1 LRAALSPS
9 VISRLLLRARWRLV
23 DVLEPL
29 VRELESDALRA
40 LRVSDGGADN
50 LGDPVVAREPGWR
63 QSNTG
68 NICAMSS
75 PDTSAASW
83 VARVDLAFV
92 ERRFGAETVN
102 RLLGTAPGRDYAE
115 PPRMESGR
123 LAAALLRDPRD
134 PLPNP
139 RSLDPS
145 ATSIALR
152 VRVRDDDLEMACACS
167 RGRPYVCEHV
177 MRVLLD
183 VAVHP
188 RLRDALA
195 AGEEITSALVDALP
209 AFRSDAHEER
219 TLDER
224 LARWLPAA
232 AFDDDLEIDVEPV
245 RSAGL
250 ASAEERPALVLRHRR
265 PRSRTLLRPRDVID
279 ARLPPRHR
287 RLVELTA
294 ASHTD
299 RDVLVSTRGQ
309 ASMLLHLLRDE
320 SPIFTRSW
328 KSRLRFASA
337 PVVPR
342 LEADATGRRLVA
354 RWYTTDG
361 RMVADAADALL
372 FTGAFPYLWS
382 ETLELFHPVAPQ
394 VDLDVAWG
402 LARVPSLPLSARSA
416 EKIGRALHA
425 RGRGLGVA
433 LPPPEVFGLPPL
445 EAPSFELTLEGSP
458 LDVRGELFAVY
469 SAGRTRVA
477 PQRAESQGQGRDLE
491 AEAHAL
497 ARVREAGLGRDPDDD
512 AEDDGLG
519 RATEDRAV
527 HLWQEGLPALLR
539 ETDPRVKVVVAESL
553 ARVRVGPPVGV
564 HVEVGVAS
572 GWLETELDFRAG
584 ALKVEMNALRAALSA
599 RGRWVALS
607 DGTLARIGDE
617 VSALVDESSGLFDDS
632 GRGRLAPHQLGRLE
646 RWIERFGGHADEG
659 VSRLRGRLRSLA
671 VRAEPDLPV
680 QLEATLRPYQLA
692 GVAWLQFLRELGAGG
707 VLADDMGL
715 GKTLMTLAF
724 LARWKED
731 AGAAPSLVVCPTS
744 VVGNWV
750 SEAQR
755 FTPGLRVL
763 VLHGGSRAAKIGQI
777 SDFDL
782 VVTTYAVL
790 RRDIARLAAMRFR
803 CAVLDEAQNVK
814 SATTATARAAQHL
827 VSDMRLAL
835 SGTPIENRLAEL
847 RAIMSFVN
855 PGMLGTSAEF
865 DERFERPITNDPRG
879 VAAEELRALIRPFVL
894 RRTKADVLLDLP
906 PKTEV
911 ERSCVLGLR
920 QKRLYD
926 ALALTLRE
934 AVRRDIDKR
943 GLARSRLSVLTAIL
957 RLRQMACDPRLVD
970 PTVAAADS
978 AKRAV
983 FLEVVR
989 ELVAEGRRAL
999 VFSQFVALFA
1009 LWREDLDREEIAY
1022 EYLDGSSVGRAAI
1035 VERFQSGSA
1044 PLFLVSLKAG
1054 GAGLNL
1060 TAADTVIHCDPW
1072 WNPAVEDQATDR
1084 AHRMGQER
1092 PVTVVRLVASGT
1104 IEEKIG
1110 ALKGKKRELAAAVIA
1125 GADAVN
1131 DDDARGSVLDG
1142 ALGGLSDE
1150 DVGVL
1155 LGGLKATEVES
1166 GDEAEKPGDRDVVER
1181 RFVAAREVD
1190 ELRAILR
1197 RVENSGTRRSELA
1210 RKVGL
1215 PVARVTLLLIG
1226 HAVPI
1231 PTRSAAKI
1239 RALRP

>member
-1 LRAALSPS
+1 
-9 VISRLLLRARWRLV
+9 
-23 DVLEPL
+23 
-29 VRELESDALRA
+29 
-40 LRVSDGGADN
+40 
-50 LGDPVVAREPGWR
+50 
-63 QSNTG
+63 
-68 NICAMSS
+68 MSS
-75 PDTSAASW
+75 PDTSAVASRAW
-83 VARVDLAFV
+83 VSRIDLAFV
-92 ERRFGAETVN
+92 ERRFGAEAVN
-102 RLLGTAPGRDYAE
+102 RLLESGREYAE
-115 PPRMESGR
+115 PPRLESGR

-152 VRVRDDDLEMACACS
+152 VRVREDDLEMACACS

-183 VAVHP
+183 LAVHP
-188 RLRDALA
+188 RLREALL
-195 AGEEITSALVDALP
+195 AGDDITPALVDELP
-209 AFRSDAHEER
+209 ALRSEAHEER

-224 LARWLPAA
+224 LARWLPRS

-250 ASAEERPALVLRHRR
+250 AAAEERPALVLRHRR
-265 PRSRTLLRPRDVID
+265 PKSRTLLRPRDVID
-279 ARLPPRHR
+279 ARLTPRHR

-294 ASHTD
+294 PSHTD
-299 RDVLVSTRGQ
+299 REVLVSTRGQ

-320 SPIFTRSW
+320 APIFTRNW
-328 KSRLRFASA
+328 KSRLRFATA

-342 LEADATGRRLVA
+342 IEPDEPRRRLVA

-361 RMVADAADALL
+361 RAVADAADALL

-382 ETLELFHPVAPQ
+382 EALEIFHPVAPE

-402 LARVPSLPLSARSA
+402 LMRVPSLPLSARSA
-416 EKIGRALHA
+416 EKIGRALHS

-433 LPPPEVFGLPPL
+433 LPAPEVFGLPPL
-445 EAPSFELTLEGSP
+445 EAPSFELTLTGTP

-469 SAGRTRVA
+469 GAGRMRVA
-477 PQRAESQGQGRDLE
+477 PHTRAADGRDLE
-491 AEAHAL
+491 AEAQAL
-497 ARVREAGLGRDPDDD
+497 ARVREAGLERDSDD
-512 AEDDGLG
+512 AGDDDGLG
-519 RATEDRAV
+519 RATEERAV

-539 ETDPRVKVVVAESL
+539 ETDPTVKVVVAESL
-553 ARVRVGPPVGV
+553 ARVKVGPPVGV
-564 HVEVGVAS
+564 HVEIGVAS
-572 GWLETELDFRAG
+572 GWLETDLDFRAG
-584 ALKVEMNALRAALSA
+584 ALKVEMNALRAALAS

-607 DGTLARIGDE
+607 DGTLSRISDE
-617 VSALVDESSGLFDDS
+617 VSALIAESSPLCDD
-632 GRGRLAPHQLGRLE
+632 RGHARLAPHQLGRVE

-659 VSRLRGRLRSLA
+659 VSMLRGRLRSLA
-671 VRAEPDLPV
+671 VRAEPDLPA

-724 LARWKED
+724 LARWMDD
-731 AGAAPSLVVCPTS
+731 AGPAPSLVVCPTS

-755 FTPGLRVL
+755 FVPQLRVL
-763 VLHGGSRAAKIGQI
+763 VLHGGSRAVKIGQI
-777 SDFDL
+777 GESDL

-790 RRDIARLAAMRFR
+790 RRDIARLASVRFR

-814 SATTATARAAQHL
+814 SATTATARAAQRL
-827 VSDMRLAL
+827 CSDMRLAL
-835 SGTPIENRLAEL
+835 SGTPIENRLGEL
-847 RAIMSFVN
+847 RAIMSFAN

-879 VAAEELRALIRPFVL
+879 IVAEQLRALVRPFVL

-934 AVRRDIDKR
+934 AVRKNIEKR

-970 PTVAAADS
+970 STVPAAES

-983 FLEVVR
+983 FLELVR

-999 VFSQFVALFA
+999 VFSQFVELFT
-1009 LWREDLDREEIAY
+1009 LWREDLDREKIAY

-1035 VERFQSGSA
+1035 VERFQQGEA

-1084 AHRMGQER
+1084 AHRMGQAR
-1092 PVTVVRLVASGT
+1092 AVTVVRLVATGT

-1125 GADAVN
+1125 GADAAAN
-1131 DDDARGSVLDG
+1131 GDEASGAAAEG
-1142 ALGGLSDE
+1142 ALGGLTDE
-1150 DVGVL
+1150 DVDVL
-1155 LGGLKATEVES
+1155 LGGLKSAVEVDVGASPRE
-1166 GDEAEKPGDRDVVER
+1166 DAVVER
-1181 RFVAAREVD
+1181 RFVPAREVD

-1197 RVENSGTRRSELA
+1197 RVEGSGTLRKELA

-1231 PTRSAAKI
+1231 PTRAAEKI

>member
-1 LRAALSPS
+1 
-9 VISRLLLRARWRLV
+9 
-23 DVLEPL
+23 
-29 VRELESDALRA
+29 
-40 LRVSDGGADN
+40 
-50 LGDPVVAREPGWR
+50 
-63 QSNTG
+63 
-68 NICAMSS
+68 MSS
-75 PDTSAASW
+75 PDTSAVASRAW
-83 VARVDLAFV
+83 VSRIDLAFV
-92 ERRFGAETVN
+92 ERRFGAEAVN
-102 RLLGTAPGRDYAE
+102 RLLESGREYAE
-115 PPRMESGR
+115 PPRLESGR

-152 VRVRDDDLEMACACS
+152 VRVREDDLEMACACS

-183 VAVHP
+183 LAVHP
-188 RLRDALA
+188 RLREALL
-195 AGEEITSALVDALP
+195 AGDDITPALVDELP
-209 AFRSDAHEER
+209 ALRSEAHEER

-224 LARWLPAA
+224 LARWLPRS

-250 ASAEERPALVLRHRR
+250 AAAEERPALVLRHRR
-265 PRSRTLLRPRDVID
+265 PKSRTLLRPRDVID
-279 ARLPPRHR
+279 ARLTPRHR

-294 ASHTD
+294 PSHTD
-299 RDVLVSTRGQ
+299 REVLVSTRGQ

-320 SPIFTRSW
+320 APIFTRNW
-328 KSRLRFASA
+328 KSRLRFATA

-342 LEADATGRRLVA
+342 IEPDEPRRRLVA

-361 RMVADAADALL
+361 RAVADAADALL

-382 ETLELFHPVAPQ
+382 EALEIFHPVAPE

-402 LARVPSLPLSARSA
+402 LMRVPSLPLSARSA
-416 EKIGRALHA
+416 EKIGRALHS

-433 LPPPEVFGLPPL
+433 LPAPEVFGLPPL
-445 EAPSFELTLEGSP
+445 EAPSFELTLTGTP

-469 SAGRTRVA
+469 GAGRMRVA
-477 PQRAESQGQGRDLE
+477 PHTRAADGRDLE
-491 AEAHAL
+491 AEAQAL
-497 ARVREAGLGRDPDDD
+497 ARVREAGLERDSDD
-512 AEDDGLG
+512 AGDDDGLG
-519 RATEDRAV
+519 RATEERAV

-539 ETDPRVKVVVAESL
+539 ETDPTVKVVVAESL
-553 ARVRVGPPVGV
+553 ARVKVGPPVGV
-564 HVEVGVAS
+564 HVEIGVAS
-572 GWLETELDFRAG
+572 GWLETDLDFRAG
-584 ALKVEMNALRAALSA
+584 ALKVEMNALRAALAS

-607 DGTLARIGDE
+607 DGTLSRISDE
-617 VSALVDESSGLFDDS
+617 VSALIDESSPLCDD
-632 GRGRLAPHQLGRLE
+632 RGHARLAPHQLGRVE

-659 VSRLRGRLRSLA
+659 VSMLRGRLRSLA
-671 VRAEPDLPV
+671 VRAEPDLPA

-724 LARWKED
+724 LARWMDD
-731 AGAAPSLVVCPTS
+731 AGPAPSLVVCPTS

-755 FTPGLRVL
+755 FVPQLRVL
-763 VLHGGSRAAKIGQI
+763 VLHGGSRAVKIGQI
-777 SDFDL
+777 GESDL

-790 RRDIARLAAMRFR
+790 RRDIARLASVRFR

-814 SATTATARAAQHL
+814 SATTATARAAQRL
-827 VSDMRLAL
+827 CSDMRLAL
-835 SGTPIENRLAEL
+835 SGTPIENRLGEL
-847 RAIMSFVN
+847 RAIMSFAN

-879 VAAEELRALIRPFVL
+879 IVAEQLRALVRPFVL

-934 AVRRDIDKR
+934 AVRKNIEKR

-970 PTVAAADS
+970 STVPAAES

-983 FLEVVR
+983 FLELVR

-999 VFSQFVALFA
+999 VFSQFVELFT
-1009 LWREDLDREEIAY
+1009 LWREDLDREKIAY

-1035 VERFQSGSA
+1035 VERFQQGEA

-1084 AHRMGQER
+1084 AHRMGQAR
-1092 PVTVVRLVASGT
+1092 AVTVVRLVATGT

-1125 GADAVN
+1125 GADAAAN
-1131 DDDARGSVLDG
+1131 GDEASGAAAEG
-1142 ALGGLSDE
+1142 ALGGLTDE
-1150 DVGVL
+1150 DVDVL
-1155 LGGLKATEVES
+1155 LGGLKSAVEVDVGASPRE
-1166 GDEAEKPGDRDVVER
+1166 DAVVER
-1181 RFVAAREVD
+1181 RFVPAREVD

-1197 RVENSGTRRSELA
+1197 RVEGSGTLRKELA

-1231 PTRSAAKI
+1231 PTRAAEKI